1 MSTRSTADLLATIAE
16 DVSEMAS
23 VAHALDALT
32 SQLDLSGADQANIR
46 DLQKVDALFQHLDDV
61 SVLLR
66 TMSDMIVAGPH
77 LDTAALSTA
86 IRLDYLKSRL
96 TNETPVAVS
105 APAVSGDVNLF

>member
-1 MSTRSTADLLATIAE
+1 MTTRSTADLLATIAE

-23 VAHALDALT
+23 VAHSLDALT
-32 SQLDLSGADQANIR
+32 SELDLTHADQNKIR
-46 DLQKVDALFQHLDDV
+46 DLQRVDALFQHLDDV

-66 TMSDMIVAGPH
+66 KMSAMIGSGPD
-77 LDTAALSTA
+77 LDTGALSNA

-96 TNETPVAVS
+96 TENTTVAM